1 MPMSLKGRQ
10 SLHHWTF
17 KEWTAPPP
25 FLVKM
30 MRSPMIT
37 PPALRG
43 TAILESGAL
52 AYRRRKSGEVLVLLL
67 SKKRSKKWG
76 IPKGRVNASLSLGE
90 TAAKEAFEEAG
101 VIRRISPN
109 SVGMF
114 RAKKGTPTP
123 KNIEVW
129 VYLLEV
135 YKKLP
140 NWPEKEKRQT
150 RWVSCKV
157 TARELREQVLTDIC
171 HRLAQT

>member
-1 MPMSLKGRQ
+1 MDRTL
-10 SLHHWTF
+10 
-17 KEWTAPPP
+17 A
-25 FLVKM
+25 FLAEM
-30 MRSPMIT
+30 MRSPTIA

-43 TAILESGAL
+43 TAILEAGAL
-52 AYRRRKSGEVLVLLL
+52 AYRRRKNGEVLILLVG
-67 SKKRSKKWG
+67 KHRSKKWG

-101 VIRRISPN
+101 VIGRISPN
-109 SVGMF
+109 SIAMF

-135 YKKLP
+135 NETLSD
-140 NWPEKEKRQT
+140 WPEKEKRQT

-157 TARELREQVLTDIC
+157 AARELREPVLTHLC
-171 HRLAQT
+171 HRLAQS